1 MKTKFFEQY
10 TLSDNEIRAILEN
23 GILVFDTNVLLNLYS
38 YTKSTQEK
46 VLKIMKKYKNRLWM
60 PYQVGWEFF
69 NNRENKIS
77 SVQGGCDKLLKFIND
92 SKNGFDKLLNDN
104 YKRHP
109 YIDRKSISELFSN
122 QLKSVSDEIEKLKA
136 QDPKY
141 DKNDTILKQLTQ
153 LYNKKVGD
161 DYSIEEYKKIFN
173 DGEKRYEQKTPPG
186 FADLKEKKDQGPR
199 HLYGDL
205 IIWKQMIDKAKS
217 TNKDIIFISEDQ
229 KEDWYEKDSNKP
241 RRDLIKEFGT
251 LTEGKR
257 ILIYSQELFLK
268 NIDKYLGSDVG
279 NDVITEVKDVAREE
293 EERRKRLDEL
303 FDFMATYNTLT
314 NDSSAEQNRQ
324 YGKKTRFSLNN
335 TLRWPKLS
343 SITPESFD
351 LDSFNKILFSKTYP
365 PESYRHIAEQMN
377 LEDLYPDL
385 FESSFKKKEQDGNQS
400 NDN

>member
-10 TLSDNEIRAILEN
+10 TLSDNEIKAILEN

-38 YTKSTQEK
+38 YTKSTKEE
-46 VLKIMKKYKNRLWM
+46 VLNIMKKYKNRLWM

-69 NNRENKIS
+69 NNRENKIRN
-77 SVQGGCDKLLKFIND
+77 VQGGCDKLLKFID
-92 SKNGFDKLLNDN
+92 ESKNGFDKLLNDH

-109 YIDRKSISELFSN
+109 YIDRKSILELYSN
-122 QLKSVSDEIEKLKA
+122 QLKTVSDEIEKLKA
-136 QDPKY
+136 QDPRY

-153 LYNKKVGD
+153 LYNNKVGD
-161 DYSIEEYKKIFN
+161 DYSIEEYKMIFK

-186 FADLKEKKDQGPR
+186 FADLKEKKDQSPR

-205 IIWKQMIDKAKS
+205 IIWKQMIDKSKA
-217 TNKDIIFISEDQ
+217 TNKDIVFISEDQ

-257 ILIYSQELFLK
+257 ILIYSQEHFLK
-268 NIDKYLGSDVG
+268 NIDKYLGGDIG
-279 NDVITEVKDVAREE
+279 NDVITEVKDVAKEE

-314 NDSSAEQNRQ
+314 NDLSAEQNRQ

-335 TLRWPKLS
+335 TLRWPSLS
-343 SITPESFD
+343 SVTPEAFD
-351 LDSFNKILFSKTYP
+351 PDSFNKILFSKTYP
-365 PESYRHIAEQMN
+365 AESYNHFTKQLN
-377 LEDLYPDL
+377 FEDLFPEL
-385 FESSFKKKEQDGNQS
+385 FEKNPDKDQDNNKK
-400 NDN
+400 

>member
-10 TLSDNEIRAILEN
+10 ALSDAEVKTILEN

-38 YTKSTQEK
+38 YTKSTKEE
-46 VLKIMKKYKNRLWM
+46 VLNIMKKNKNRLWM

-69 NNRENKIS
+69 NNRENKIRN
-77 SVQGGCDKLLKFIND
+77 VQGGCDKLLKFIDD
-92 SKNGFDKLLNDN
+92 SKNEFDKLLNNN

-109 YIDRKSISELFSN
+109 YIDRKSISELFSH
-122 QLKSVSDEIEKLKA
+122 QLKTVSDEIEKLKA

-279 NDVITEVKDVAREE
+279 NDVITEVKDVAREA
-293 EERRKRLDEL
+293 EERRKRFDEIIALANSYDTSLINSFPELAHQNVKRFKYFLDKTQRWPSLSTIPPEPV
-303 FDFMATYNTLT
+303 AH
-314 NDSSAEQNRQ
+314 DS
-324 YGKKTRFSLNN
+324 YKKT
-335 TLRWPKLS
+335 
-343 SITPESFD
+343 
-351 LDSFNKILFSKTYP
+351 LFSETFP
-365 PESYRHIAEQMN
+365 SESYRHIAEQMN

>member
-10 TLSDNEIRAILEN
+10 TLSDNEIRDILEN

-38 YTKSTQEK
+38 YTKSTKEE
-46 VLKIMKKYKNRLWM
+46 VLNIMKKYKNRLWM

-109 YIDRKSISELFSN
+109 YIDRKSISELFGN
-122 QLKSVSDEIEKLKA
+122 QLKAVSDEIEKLKA

-161 DYSIEEYKKIFN
+161 DYSIDEYKDIFN

-293 EERRKRLDEL
+293 EERRKRQDEL

-335 TLRWPKLS
+335 TLRWPTLS

-351 LDSFNKILFSKTYP
+351 PDSFNKILFSKTYP
-365 PESYRHIAEQMN
+365 FESYRHIAEQMN

>member
-38 YTKSTQEK
+38 YTKSTKEK
-46 VLKIMKKYKNRLWM
+46 VLNIMKKYKNRLWM

-77 SVQGGCDKLLKFIND
+77 NVQGGCDKLLRFIND

-122 QLKSVSDEIEKLKA
+122 QLKTVFDEIEKLKA
-136 QDPKY
+136 QDPQY

-161 DYSIEEYKKIFN
+161 DYSIEEYKIIFN

-205 IIWKQMIDKAKS
+205 IIWKQIIDKSKA
-217 TNKDIIFISEDQ
+217 TNKDIVFISEDQ

-268 NIDKYLGSDVG
+268 SIDKYLGGDIG

-303 FDFMATYNTLT
+303 FDFMATYNTPT

-324 YGKKTRFSLNN
+324 YGKKPRFSLNN
-335 TLRWPKLS
+335 TQRWPTLS
-343 SITPESFD
+343 SVTPKTFD
-351 LDSFNKILFSKTYP
+351 SDFFKEILYSKTFP
-365 PESYRHIAEQMN
+365 SESYNHIAKQLN
-377 LEDLYPDL
+377 FEDLYPEL
-385 FESSFKKKEQDGNQS
+385 FEKVPEKNQDNNKK
-400 NDN
+400 

>member
-10 TLSDNEIRAILEN
+10 TLSDNEIKAILEN

-38 YTKSTQEK
+38 YTKSTKEE
-46 VLKIMKKYKNRLWM
+46 VLNIMKKYKNRLWM

-77 SVQGGCDKLLKFIND
+77 NVQGGCDKLLKFIND

-122 QLKSVSDEIEKLKA
+122 QLKTVSDEIEKLKA
-136 QDPKY
+136 QDPRY

-161 DYSIEEYKKIFN
+161 DYSIDEYKEIFN

-205 IIWKQMIDKAKS
+205 IIWKQIIDKSKA
-217 TNKDIIFISEDQ
+217 TNKDIVFISEDQ

-241 RRDLIKEFGT
+241 RRDLIKEFGIQ
-251 LTEGKR
+251 TEGKR

-268 NIDKYLGSDVG
+268 SIDKYLGGDIG
-279 NDVITEVKDVAREE
+279 NDVITEVKDVAMED
-293 EERRKRLDEL
+293 EERRKRMDEFLDSI
-303 FDFMATYNTLT
+303 AKYNTST
-314 NDSSAEQNRQ
+314 IDSPTELARQ
-324 YGKKTRFSLNN
+324 YVKKTRFSLDNAQ
-335 TLRWPKLS
+335 RWPTLS
-343 SITPESFD
+343 SVTPETFD
-351 LDSFNKILFSKTYP
+351 SDYFKKILYSKKFPSEFYNH
-365 PESYRHIAEQMN
+365 YAKQLNI
-377 LEDLYPDL
+377 EDLYPEL
-385 FESSFKKKEQDGNQS
+385 FEKVPDNNQDNNKK
-400 NDN
+400 

>member
-161 DYSIEEYKKIFN
+161 DYSIDEYKEIFN
-173 DGEKRYEQKTPPG
+173 DGERRYEQKTPPG

-199 HLYGDL
+199 HLYGDF
-205 IIWKQMIDKAKS
+205 IIWKQIIDKSKA
-217 TNKDIIFISEDQ
+217 TNKDIVFISEDQ

-241 RRDLIKEFGT
+241 RRDLIKEFGI

-268 NIDKYLGSDVG
+268 SIDKYLGGDIG

-335 TLRWPKLS
+335 TLRWPTLS

-351 LDSFNKILFSKTYP
+351 PDSFNKILFSKTYP
-365 PESYRHIAEQMN
+365 FESYRHIAEQMN

>member
-10 TLSDNEIRAILEN
+10 TLSDNEIRDILEN

-38 YTKSTQEK
+38 YTKSTKEE
-46 VLKIMKKYKNRLWM
+46 VLNIMKKYKNRLWM

-109 YIDRKSISELFSN
+109 YIDRKSISELFGN
-122 QLKSVSDEIEKLKA
+122 QLKAVSDEIEKLKA

-141 DKNDTILKQLTQ
+141 DINDTILKQLTQ

-161 DYSIEEYKKIFN
+161 DYSIDEYKDIFN

-293 EERRKRLDEL
+293 EERRKRQDEL
-303 FDFMATYNTLT
+303 FDFIATYNTLT

-335 TLRWPKLS
+335 TLRWPTLS

-351 LDSFNKILFSKTYP
+351 PDSFNKILFSKTYP
-365 PESYRHIAEQMN
+365 SEYYRHIAEQMN

>member
-10 TLSDNEIRAILEN
+10 TLSDNEIKAILEN

-38 YTKSTQEK
+38 YTKSTKEE
-46 VLKIMKKYKNRLWM
+46 VLNIMKKYKNRLWM

-77 SVQGGCDKLLKFIND
+77 NVQGGCDKLLKFIND

-122 QLKSVSDEIEKLKA
+122 QLKTVSDEIEKLKA

-161 DYSIEEYKKIFN
+161 DYSIEEYKTIFK

-205 IIWKQMIDKAKS
+205 IIWKQMIDKSKA
-217 TNKDIIFISEDQ
+217 TNKDIVFISEDQ

-257 ILIYSQELFLK
+257 ILIYSQEHFLK
-268 NIDKYLGSDVG
+268 NIDKYLGGDIG
-279 NDVITEVKDVAREE
+279 NDVITEVKDVAKEE

-335 TLRWPKLS
+335 TLRWPTLS
-343 SITPESFD
+343 SITPKTFD
-351 LDSFNKILFSKTYP
+351 SDFF
-365 PESYRHIAEQMN
+365 
-377 LEDLYPDL
+377 
-385 FESSFKKKEQDGNQS
+385 
-400 NDN
+400 

>member
-10 TLSDNEIRAILEN
+10 TLSDNEIRDILEN

-38 YTKSTQEK
+38 YTKSTKEE
-46 VLKIMKKYKNRLWM
+46 VLNIMKKYKNRLWM

-92 SKNGFDKLLNDN
+92 TKNGFDKLLNDN

-109 YIDRKSISELFSN
+109 FIDRKSISELFSN

-136 QDPKY
+136 QDPRY

-161 DYSIEEYKKIFN
+161 DYSIEEYKEIFK

-205 IIWKQMIDKAKS
+205 IIWKQIIDKSKA
-217 TNKDIIFISEDQ
+217 TNKDIVFISEDQ

-241 RRDLIKEFGT
+241 RRDLIKEFRI

-257 ILIYSQELFLK
+257 ILICSQELFLK
-268 NIDKYLGSDVG
+268 SIDKYLGGDIG

-335 TLRWPKLS
+335 TLRWPTLS

-351 LDSFNKILFSKTYP
+351 PDSFNKILFPKTYLS
-365 PESYRHIAEQMN
+365 ESYQHNAKQLN
-377 LEDLYPDL
+377 LDDFYPEL
-385 FESSFKKKEQDGNQS
+385 FEKGLDTSKDNNKK
-400 NDN
+400 

>member
-10 TLSDNEIRAILEN
+10 TLPDSEIRAILEN

-38 YTKSTQEK
+38 YTKSTKEK
-46 VLKIMKKYKNRLWM
+46 MLEIMKKYKNRLWM

-77 SVQGGCDKLLKFIND
+77 NVQGGCDKLLKYIND

-109 YIDRKSISELFSN
+109 YIDRESISALFRN
-122 QLKSVSDEIEKLKA
+122 QLKTVSDEIEKLKA
-136 QDPKY
+136 QDPNY

-161 DYSIEEYKKIFN
+161 DYSIEEYKTIFK

-205 IIWKQMIDKAKS
+205 IIWKQMIDKSKS
-217 TNKDIIFISEDQ
+217 TNNDIVFVSEDQ
-229 KEDWYEKDSNKP
+229 KEDWYEKDSNRP

-268 NIDKYLGSDVG
+268 SIDKYLGGDIG

-324 YGKKTRFSLNN
+324 YGKKTRFSLDNAQ
-335 TLRWPKLS
+335 RWPTLS
-343 SITPESFD
+343 SVTPETFD
-351 LDSFNKILFSKTYP
+351 SDYFKKIPYSKKFPSEFYNH
-365 PESYRHIAEQMN
+365 YAKQLNI
-377 LEDLYPDL
+377 EDLYPEL
-385 FESSFKKKEQDGNQS
+385 FEKVPDNNQDNNKK
-400 NDN
+400 

>member
-1 MKTKFFEQY
+1 
-10 TLSDNEIRAILEN
+10 
-23 GILVFDTNVLLNLYS
+23 
-38 YTKSTQEK
+38 
-46 VLKIMKKYKNRLWM
+46 M

-77 SVQGGCDKLLKFIND
+77 NVQGGCDKLLKYIND

-109 YIDRKSISELFSN
+109 YIDRESISSLFRN
-122 QLKSVSDEIEKLKA
+122 QLKTVSDEIEKLKA
-136 QDPKY
+136 QDPNY

-161 DYSIEEYKKIFN
+161 DYSIEEYKTIFK

-205 IIWKQMIDKAKS
+205 IIWKQMIDKSKS
-217 TNKDIIFISEDQ
+217 TNNDIVFISEDQ
-229 KEDWYEKDSNKP
+229 KEDWYEKDSNRP

-257 ILIYSQELFLK
+257 ILIYSQERFLM
-268 NIDKYLGSDVG
+268 NIDKYLSGNVG
-279 NDVITEVKDVAREE
+279 KDVITEVKNVAMED
-293 EERRKRLDEL
+293 EERRKRMDEFLDSI
-303 FDFMATYNTLT
+303 AKYNTST
-314 NDSSAEQNRQ
+314 IDSPTELARQ
-324 YGKKTRFSLNN
+324 YVKKTRLSLNN
-335 TLRWPKLS
+335 TLRWPSFS
-343 SITPESFD
+343 SVSPETFD
-351 LDSFNKILFSKTYP
+351 PGSFNKIFLSKTYP
-365 PESYRHIAEQMN
+365 SESYRHIVEQMN

-385 FESSFKKKEQDGNQS
+385 FESSIKKKEQDGNQS

>member
-1 MKTKFFEQY
+1 
-10 TLSDNEIRAILEN
+10 
-23 GILVFDTNVLLNLYS
+23 
-38 YTKSTQEK
+38 
-46 VLKIMKKYKNRLWM
+46 M

-77 SVQGGCDKLLKFIND
+77 NVQGGCDKLLKFIND

-109 YIDRKSISELFSN
+109 YIDRKSISELFCN
-122 QLKSVSDEIEKLKA
+122 QLKTVSDEIEKLKA

-153 LYNKKVGD
+153 LYNNKVGD
-161 DYSIEEYKKIFN
+161 DYSIEEYKEIFN

-205 IIWKQMIDKAKS
+205 IIWKQMIDKSKATK
-217 TNKDIIFISEDQ
+217 KDIVFISEDQ

-268 NIDKYLGSDVG
+268 NIDKYLGGDIG
-279 NDVITEVKDVAREE
+279 NDVITEVKDVAKEE

-303 FDFMATYNTLT
+303 LDFMAKYDMLT
-314 NDSSAEQNRQ
+314 NDSYTEQNRQ

-335 TLRWPKLS
+335 TLRWPSLS
-343 SITPESFD
+343 SVSPETFD
-351 LDSFNKILFSKTYP
+351 PDSFNKILFPKTYLS
-365 PESYRHIAEQMN
+365 ESYQHNAKQLN
-377 LEDLYPDL
+377 LDDFYPEL
-385 FESSFKKKEQDGNQS
+385 FEKGLDTSKDNNKK
-400 NDN
+400 

>member
-10 TLSDNEIRAILEN
+10 TLSDNEIRDILEN

-38 YTKSTQEK
+38 YTKSTKEE
-46 VLKIMKKYKNRLWM
+46 VLNIMKKYKNRLWM

-109 YIDRKSISELFSN
+109 YIDRKSISELFGN
-122 QLKSVSDEIEKLKA
+122 QLKAVSDEIEKLKV

-161 DYSIEEYKKIFN
+161 DYSIDEYKEIFN

-293 EERRKRLDEL
+293 EERRKRQDEL

-335 TLRWPKLS
+335 TLRWPTLS

-351 LDSFNKILFSKTYP
+351 PDSFNKILFSKTYP
-365 PESYRHIAEQMN
+365 SESYRHIAEQMN

-385 FESSFKKKEQDGNQS
+385 FESSFKKKEQNGNQS

>member
-161 DYSIEEYKKIFN
+161 DYSIDEYKEIFN

-205 IIWKQMIDKAKS
+205 IIWKQIIDKSKA
-217 TNKDIIFISEDQ
+217 TNKDIVFISEDQ

-268 NIDKYLGSDVG
+268 SIDKYLGGDIG

-314 NDSSAEQNRQ
+314 NDLSAEQNRQ

-335 TLRWPKLS
+335 TLRWPSLS
-343 SITPESFD
+343 SVTPEAFD
-351 LDSFNKILFSKTYP
+351 PDSFNKILFSKTYP
-365 PESYRHIAEQMN
+365 AESYNHFTKQLN
-377 LEDLYPDL
+377 FEDLFPEL
-385 FESSFKKKEQDGNQS
+385 FEKNPDKDQDNNKK
-400 NDN
+400 